1 MAAFC
6 LIDRWAL
13 AVFRVV
19 LLVEVL
25 YRDMMICVIHLL
37 DRSLVEH
44 LPVSQGLRRPLVH
57 GRALLVLGLVEL
69 CLRVVPRHHLI
80 VVLVIVNLR
89 QGGTPSDVRGRVHL
103 GDLLDLQFRGLDER
117 GRTLLI
123 KGEGATLRL
132 EIVLDCMELAHLT
145 RHLDQV
151 VVEVHN
157 CPIFLGDDGLNV
169 FIFGSPLLQSIEDLL
184 LELRIWN
191 MLRQLLFYS
200 KIRPRR
206 KLA

>member
-1 MAAFC
+1 MAAFG
-6 LIDRWAL
+6 LIGRLTL

-44 LPVSQGLRRPLVH
+44 LPISQSLGRPLIH

-69 CLRVVPRHHLI
+69 YLRVVPRHHLI
-80 VVLVIVNLR
+80 VVLVYLR
-89 QGGTPSDVRGRVHL
+89 QGGTSSDVRRRVHL
-103 GDLLDLQFRGLDER
+103 RDLLDLQFRGLDER

-132 EIVLDCMELAHLT
+132 EIVLDCVELAHLT

-169 FIFGSPLLQSIEDLL
+169 FIVGSPLLQSIEDLL

>member
-1 MAAFC
+1 MAAFGV
-6 LIDRWAL
+6 IGRWAL

-25 YRDMMICVIHLL
+25 DRDMMICVIHLL

-57 GRALLVLGLVEL
+57 WRTLLILGLVEL

-80 VVLVIVNLR
+80 VVLINLR
-89 QGGTPSDVRGRVHL
+89 QGGTPSDVGGRVHL
-103 GDLLDLQFRGLDER
+103 GDLLDLQLRGLDER

-132 EIVLDCMELAHLT
+132 EVILHCVELAHLT

-157 CPIFLGDDGLNV
+157 CPIFLGDERPNV
-169 FIFGSPLLQSIEDLL
+169 FVVGSPLLQPIEDLL

-200 KIRPRR
+200 KIRPGR
-206 KLA
+206 KLP

>member
-1 MAAFC
+1 MFG
-6 LIDRWAL
+6 RWTL

-44 LPVSQGLRRPLVH
+44 LPISQGLRRPLVH
-57 GRALLVLGLVEL
+57 GWALLVLGLVEL

-80 VVLVIVNLR
+80 VVLVYLR
-89 QGGTPSDVRGRVHL
+89 QGGTPSDVRRRVHL
-103 GDLLDLQFRGLDER
+103 GDLLDLQFRGLHER

-132 EIVLDCMELAHLT
+132 EIVLDCVELAHLT

-169 FIFGSPLLQSIEDLL
+169 FIVGSPLLQSIEDLL

>member
-1 MAAFC
+1 
-6 LIDRWAL
+6 
-13 AVFRVV
+13 
-19 LLVEVL
+19 
-25 YRDMMICVIHLL
+25 MMICVIHLL

-57 GRALLVLGLVEL
+57 WRTLLILGLVEL

-80 VVLVIVNLR
+80 VVLINLR
-89 QGGTPSDVRGRVHL
+89 QGGTPSDVGGRVHL
-103 GDLLDLQFRGLDER
+103 GDLLDLQLRGLDER

-132 EIVLDCMELAHLT
+132 EVILHCVELAHLT

-157 CPIFLGDDGLNV
+157 CPIFLGDERPNV
-169 FIFGSPLLQSIEDLL
+169 FVVCSPFLQSSEDLL
-184 LELRIWN
+184 LELRIWD
-191 MLRQLLFYS
+191 MLRKLLFYS
-200 KIRPRR
+200 KIRPSRE
-206 KLA
+206 LS